1 MPAYTKNRLMSWS
14 DNKELL
20 SRVDT
25 IGVLSQP
32 QKTKKKFLE
41 YCTFFYVVYTLILIQ
56 YFECQITIKLGI

>member
-1 MPAYTKNRLMSWS
+1 MSAYTKNRLMSWS
-14 DNKELL
+14 DDKELL

-32 QKTKKKFLE
+32 KKKKFLE

>member
-14 DNKELL
+14 DDKELL

-25 IGVLSQP
+25 IGVLSQL
-32 QKTKKKFLE
+32 KKKKKFLE
-41 YCTFFYVVYTLILIQ
+41 YCTFFYVLYTLILIP

>member
-14 DNKELL
+14 DDKELL

-32 QKTKKKFLE
+32 KKKKFLE
-41 YCTFFYVVYTLILIQ
+41 YCTSFYVVYTLILIQ

>member
-14 DNKELL
+14 DDKKLL

-32 QKTKKKFLE
+32 KKKKKKKFFRIL
-41 YCTFFYVVYTLILIQ
+41 YFFLCSL
-56 YFECQITIKLGI
+56 YFNINSVL